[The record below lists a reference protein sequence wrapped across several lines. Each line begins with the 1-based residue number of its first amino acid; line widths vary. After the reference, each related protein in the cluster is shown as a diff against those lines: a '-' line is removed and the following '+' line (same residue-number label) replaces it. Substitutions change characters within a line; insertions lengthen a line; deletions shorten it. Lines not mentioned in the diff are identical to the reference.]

1 MNLPVKL
8 TKKRIIWTLV
18 ILLLVGPILY
28 KIFKPKNNADN
39 ITTETVKRQ
48 DIKQTVLATGQV
60 VSQTDLS
67 LSFKV
72 SGVVANVAVK
82 EGQKVKKGQVLA
94 NLDQKD
100 QGAALTSARG
110 SLALAKANYDKVLS
124 GASSEEVAVAQ
135 VAVDNAKSAL
145 AETKKQQ
152 EVLVNNAYKAL
163 LNSSLEAIPA
173 SANLNDTSLTISGV
187 YNSTEQGQY
196 TIYQEGQ
203 SFYVRGLENSGNQSI
218 NTSVSVPL
226 PLGSRG
232 LYVKFPSN
240 ISISNDQWTV
250 SIPNTK
256 ASNYVTNYNA
266 YQSALE
272 TQRVQVRAAENA
284 VATAQAALDLRK
296 AQARPADLAAAEA
309 QALSAQGQ
317 VQAAS
322 AALENTIIRAPADGT
337 ITLVDVRV
345 GELAA
350 ALKESI
356 VLQDVGNLH
365 VEANISEAN
374 IASVKQDQTIDITF
388 DSLGPDRVFKGQVQ
402 TVNPASTLVSGVVNY
417 KITVS
422 LDKLDEIKPG
432 MTANLTIL
440 TGEKQQV
447 LAVPQRAVIQNGH
460 KTVRVI
466 TDAKKKTYKEVEVTT
481 GMEADGGLVEVLS
494 GLAEGQEVVTF
505 IKK

>member
-1 MNLPVKL
+1 M
-8 TKKRIIWTLV
+8 
-18 ILLLVGPILY
+18 
-28 KIFKPKNNADN
+28 
-39 ITTETVKRQ
+39 
-48 DIKQTVLATGQV
+48 
-60 VSQTDLS
+60 
-67 LSFKV
+67 
-72 SGVVANVAVK
+72 
-82 EGQKVKKGQVLA
+82 
-94 NLDQKD
+94 
-100 QGAALTSARG
+100 
-110 SLALAKANYDKVLS
+110 
-124 GASSEEVAVAQ
+124 
-135 VAVDNAKSAL
+135 
-145 AETKKQQ
+145 
-152 EVLVNNAYKAL
+152 
-163 LNSSLEAIPA
+163 
-173 SANLNDTSLTISGV
+173 
-187 YNSTEQGQY
+187 
-196 TIYQEGQ
+196 
-203 SFYVRGLENSGNQSI
+203 
-218 NTSVSVPL
+218 
-226 PLGSRG
+226 
-232 LYVKFPSN
+232 
-240 ISISNDQWTV
+240 
-250 SIPNTK
+250 
-256 ASNYVTNYNA
+256 
-266 YQSALE
+266 
-272 TQRVQVRAAENA
+272 
-284 VATAQAALDLRK
+284 
-296 AQARPADLAAAEA
+296 
-309 QALSAQGQ
+309 
-317 VQAAS
+317 QAAS

-466 TDAKKKTYKEVEVTT
+466 TDTKKKTYKETEVTT

-494 GLAEGQEVVTF
+494 GLREGEEVVTF

>member
-1 MNLPVKL
+1 MNFPVKL
-8 TKKRIIWTLV
+8 TKKRVIWTLV
-18 ILLLVGPILY
+18 ILLVAGPVIY
-28 KIFKPKNNADN
+28 NIFKPDSNAEN
-39 ITTETVKRQ
+39 ITTEIVKRQ

-72 SGVVANVAVK
+72 SGVVANVGVK

-94 NLDQKD
+94 NLDQRD
-100 QGAALTSARG
+100 QAASLTSARG

-135 VAVDNAKSAL
+135 VALNNAKSVL
-145 AETKKQQ
+145 EETKKQQ
-152 EVLVNNAYKAL
+152 EVLIKNAYSAF
-163 LNSSLEAIPA
+163 LNSSI
-173 SANLNDTSLTISGV
+173 SAVPNPSNSGGATVTISGTYSGTDQGV
-187 YNSTEQGQY
+187 YKI
-196 TIYQEGQ
+196 TIYNNA
-203 SFYVRGLENSGNQSI
+203 FILTGLENSSGEVKS
-218 NTSVSVPL
+218 TPVPL
-226 PLGSRG
+226 GKRG
-232 LYVKFPSN
+232 LYVSFSGDVYN
-240 ISISNDQWTV
+240 GDNWTV
-250 SIPNTK
+250 SIPNTL
-256 ASNYVTNYNA
+256 ASTYVTNYNA

-272 TQRVQVRAAENA
+272 TQRVQVTAAQNS
-284 VATAQAALDLRK
+284 VVTAQASLDLKK

-309 QALSAQGQ
+309 QVLSAQGQ

-337 ITLVDVRV
+337 ITLVDIRT
-345 GELAA
+345 GELAT
-350 ALKESI
+350 ALKEAV

-388 DSLGPDRVFKGQVQ
+388 DSLGPDRIFKGSVQ

-422 LDKLDEIKPG
+422 LDKLEEIKPG

-447 LAVPQRAVIQNGH
+447 LAVPQRAVIQNGS
-460 KTVRVI
+460 KTVRII
-466 TDAKKKTYKEVEVTT
+466 TDPKKKTYKEQEVKT
-481 GMEADGGLVEVLS
+481 GMEADGGLVEILS
-494 GLAEGQEVVTF
+494 GLSEGQEVVTF